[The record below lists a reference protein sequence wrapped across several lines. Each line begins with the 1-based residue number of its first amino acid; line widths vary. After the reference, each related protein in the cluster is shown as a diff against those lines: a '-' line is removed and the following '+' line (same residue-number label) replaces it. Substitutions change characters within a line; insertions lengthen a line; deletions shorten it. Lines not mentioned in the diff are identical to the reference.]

1 MRLMTKGAMVGLA
14 TGVLAG
20 AAIVK
25 ASKMKKFNNKKAERA
40 VKSIETAVQDIAKMI
55 KCE

>member
-1 MRLMTKGAMVGLA
+1 MRSMTKGAMVGLA

-25 ASKMKKFNNKKAERA
+25 ASKMKKFNNKKTERA
-40 VKSIETAVQDIAKMI
+40 VKSIETAVQDIVKMI
-55 KCE
+55 K